1 MIELLDTIPAD
12 EVSTGKK
19 SNEYL
24 TDEAITLALHNP
36 NKVVPL
42 AAGKLVDKAYLGA
55 LELQAM
61 KIDHR
66 LEVGFQLVETGSTKT
81 ATGKT
86 SYYYKGRAF
95 LKFVQKDKKAKSL
108 AA

>member
-24 TDEAITLALHNP
+24 TDEAISLALHNP

-55 LELQAM
+55 LEL
-61 KIDHR
+61 
-66 LEVGFQLVETGSTKT
+66 
-81 ATGKT
+81 
-86 SYYYKGRAF
+86 
-95 LKFVQKDKKAKSL
+95 
-108 AA
+108 